1 MIAVLEQKRGF
12 NYRKHTLF
20 SDKVVVET
28 KSTSKIN
35 KYEIG
40 IEKLGFQTQYQA
52 DNTLPGRI
60 FLAVCIVIPVA
71 LIISELLLHN
81 VGTRTLLVNC
91 VCWFGLALIGI
102 LKQPQDDVYLM
113 GGDKNL
119 VFYRSIPSEQKV
131 LDFIGLVIKATK
143 DNIKNKYLTF
153 DPNTP
158 DEEYLARLNWL
169 KETDMITEEEFE
181 NYKIDLEIKRLLS

>member
-12 NYRKHTLF
+12 NYRRHTLF
-20 SDKVVVET
+20 ADKVLVET
-28 KSTSKIN
+28 KSTSKID
-35 KYEIG
+35 KYEVR

-52 DNTLPGRI
+52 DNTMPGKI
-60 FLAVCIVIPVA
+60 FLVVCILIPVA
-71 LIISELLLHN
+71 LTISELLLHN
-81 VGTRTLLVNC
+81 VGMRNLIVNY
-91 VCWFGLALIGI
+91 VCWLGLAIFSI
-102 LKQPQDDVYLM
+102 FKQHQDDIYLV

-119 VFYRSIPSEQKV
+119 VFYRNIPSEQKV
-131 LDFIGLVIKATK
+131 LEFIELVIKATK

-158 DEEYLARLNWL
+158 DEEYIARLNWL
-169 KETDMITEEEFE
+169 KETDMITEEELE